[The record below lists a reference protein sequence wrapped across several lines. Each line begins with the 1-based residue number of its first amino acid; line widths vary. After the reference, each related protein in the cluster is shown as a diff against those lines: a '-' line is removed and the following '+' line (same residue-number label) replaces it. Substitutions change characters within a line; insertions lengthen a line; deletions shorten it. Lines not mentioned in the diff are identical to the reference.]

1 VIVHC
6 PESVVE
12 PVLAAIGAAGEEA
25 GRLVFGPTPLRFPLT
40 AAVVSCYA
48 DAK

>member
-6 PESVVE
+6 PESLVE
-12 PVLAAIGAAGEEA
+12 PVVAAIGEAGEEA
-25 GRLVFGPTPLRFPLT
+25 GRLVFGATPVRFPLT
-40 AAVVSCYA
+40 TAVVSCYG